1 MKPSTFGLGAFLCVM
16 AGRSQTINRLGLPIC
31 ANQPKPIAM
40 TPPEDL
46 LALDPSAERDMPYRA
61 GSPNAPARAPRPK
74 DAATLILIQ
83 HTHAGPKILMGRRA
97 SGHSFM
103 PDKYVFPGGK
113 VDRSDR
119 FVEAHDELSAQSAE
133 DLSKANKTR
142 HPRAFALAA
151 IRETWEETG
160 LLIGKPGAL
169 AVRTLDAGWTSFA
182 AAGVA
187 PHLRPLHF
195 FARAITPPQRHK
207 RFDARFFIANA
218 DEALY
223 DMRPAR
229 DGAEME
235 DLRWFSLD
243 EAFTLDL
250 PNVTRFIL
258 SEVQTRLKTPE
269 KPHAPA
275 FLRWGRNGSQMDR
288 L

>member
-1 MKPSTFGLGAFLCVM
+1 M
-16 AGRSQTINRLGLPIC
+16 
-31 ANQPKPIAM
+31 NQPD
-40 TPPEDL
+40 DL
-46 LALDPSAERDMPYRA
+46 LALDPSSERDMPYVA
-61 GSPNAPARAPRPK
+61 GTATAPTRAPRPK

-83 HTHAGPKILMGRRA
+83 HRQAGPKILMGRRA

-113 VDRSDR
+113 VDRADR
-119 FVEAHDELSAQSAE
+119 FVAAHDELSAQSAE

-160 LLIGKPGAL
+160 LLIGRPGAL
-169 AVRTLDAGWTSFA
+169 PLRTEDPGWTSFA
-182 AAGVA
+182 AADIA
-187 PHLRPLHF
+187 PHLSPLHF

-207 RFDARFFIANA
+207 RFDARFFIADA
-218 DEALY
+218 EEALY

-235 DLRWFSLD
+235 DLRWFSLE
-243 EAFTLDL
+243 EAFGLDL

-258 SEVQTRLKTPE
+258 KEVQARLEAPKAPQ
-269 KPHAPA
+269 APA
-275 FLRWGRNGSQMDR
+275 FLRWGRTGPLMDR

>member
-1 MKPSTFGLGAFLCVM
+1 
-16 AGRSQTINRLGLPIC
+16 
-31 ANQPKPIAM
+31 M
-40 TPPEDL
+40 THSVNL
-46 LALDPSAERDMPYRA
+46 LALDPSAERDMPYQA
-61 GSPNAPARAPRPK
+61 GRPNAPVRAPRPK

-83 HTHAGPKILMGRRA
+83 HTQSGPRILMGRRA

-119 FVEAHDELSAQSAE
+119 FIPTHDELPPQSTE

-151 IRETWEETG
+151 IRETWEETC
-160 LLIGKPGAL
+160 LLIGKPGTMQL
-169 AVRTLDAGWTSFA
+169 RTTDLGWTSYA
-182 AAGVA
+182 AAGIA
-187 PHLRPLHF
+187 PHLSALHF

-218 DEALY
+218 QEALY
-223 DMRPAR
+223 DLRPAR
-229 DGAEME
+229 DGAEMQ
-235 DLRWFSLD
+235 DLRWFSLE
-243 EAFTLDL
+243 EAFGLDL

-258 SEVQTRLKTPE
+258 GEVQARLQAPD

-275 FLRWGRNGSQMDR
+275 FLRWGRTGPQMDR